1 MIEKDIEKVLISK
14 EEILAKSAELGK
26 QLTEEYQG
34 KNPLVVGILKGAVPF
49 MADLTREINTY
60 LELDFMDV
68 SSYGNAT
75 VSSGEV
81 KIVKDLDT
89 NVEGRHI
96 LIVEDIIDSGR
107 TLAYLV
113 DLFRYRKAASVKIVT
128 LLDKPEGRLDI
139 IAWPGY
145 IERGQTDKQYD
156 WVSQFEKDTGCVV
169 NVKTAATS
177 DEMVSL
183 MAKGGY
189 DLVTASGDAS
199 LRLIMGKRVQPINT
213 ALIPNWKT
221 IDPRVVKGEWFN
233 VGGKVYGTPYQW
245 GPNLLMYNTKT
256 FPTPPDSWNVV
267 FVEQNLPD
275 GKSNKGRV
283 QAYDGPIY
291 IADAALFVKAT
302 QPQLGIT
309 DPYQLTEKQYQAVI
323 KVLSDQHALIHRYWH
338 DTTVQMSDFKNEG
351 VVASSAWPYQ
361 ANALKGEGQPIATV
375 FPKEGVTGWA
385 DTTMLHS
392 EAKHPVCAYKWMN
405 WSLTP
410 KVQGDVAAWFG
421 SLPVV
426 PQGCKASPLLGEKGC
441 ETNGFNYF
449 DKIAFWKTPIAEG
462 GKFVPYSRWTQDYI
476 AIMGGR

>member
-1 MIEKDIEKVLISK
+1 MTTKFALSTLSALCLTVLSAQAA
-14 EEILAKSAELGK
+14 EDPAKG
-26 QLTEEYQG
+26 
-34 KNPLVVGILKGAVPF
+34 
-49 MADLTREINTY
+49 
-60 LELDFMDV
+60 
-68 SSYGNAT
+68 
-75 VSSGEV
+75 
-81 KIVKDLDT
+81 
-89 NVEGRHI
+89 
-96 LIVEDIIDSGR
+96 
-107 TLAYLV
+107 
-113 DLFRYRKAASVKIVT
+113 
-128 LLDKPEGRLDI
+128 EGRLDI

-156 WVSQFEKDTGCVV
+156 WVTQFEKETGCAV

-199 LRLIMGKRVQPINT
+199 LRLIMGKRVQPVDISK
-213 ALIPNWKT
+213 IPNWKNV
-221 IDPRVVKGEWFN
+221 DPRLVKGEWFN
-233 VGGKVYGTPYQW
+233 VDGKVYGTPYQW

-256 FPTPPDSWNVV
+256 FPTPPDSWAVL
-267 FVEQNLPD
+267 FVKQDLPD
-275 GKSNKGRV
+275 GKSNQGRV

-291 IADAALFVKAT
+291 IADAALYLKTA
-302 QPQLGIT
+302 QPALNIT
-309 DPYQLTEKQYQAVI
+309 DPYQLTEEQYQAVL
-323 KVLSDQHALIHRYWH
+323 KVLRDQHQLVHRYWH

-361 ANALKGEGQPIATV
+361 ANALKAEGQPIATV

-385 DTTMLHS
+385 DTTMLHAQ
-392 EAKHPVCAYKWMN
+392 AKHPVCAYKWMN

-421 SLPVV
+421 SLPAVV
-426 PQGCKASPLLGEKGC
+426 EGCKASTLLGEKGC
-441 ETNGFNYF
+441 ETNGFGYF
-449 DKIAFWKTPIAEG
+449 DKIMFWKTPTASG